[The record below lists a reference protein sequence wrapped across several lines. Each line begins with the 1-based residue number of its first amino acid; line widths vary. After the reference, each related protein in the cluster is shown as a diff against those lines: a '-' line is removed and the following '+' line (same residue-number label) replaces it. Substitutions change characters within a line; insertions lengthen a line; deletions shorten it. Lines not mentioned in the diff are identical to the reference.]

1 MKRAVLLAGAAAYF
15 VGTLWFVGGTGT
27 PRDLSAFAA
36 GSVFN
41 ETATGLSLARR
52 YLGGRARTLSRRL
65 EPDATE
71 ADAVVLR
78 VRPRVTGEKPG
89 GRPSILTLAERD
101 WVMAG
106 GRLVLA
112 VDDEV
117 QGPLRVRD
125 SDAGAPAKVFPIWPG
140 VARFEARTARVLG
153 GGLPAGTRT
162 LVARGRDPFIA
173 VWRHGR
179 GEVVFLASPE
189 SLENGGLARADH
201 LALLEALA
209 AGRSAVYFDEH
220 AHGLREDLDAL
231 DLLARWGFGP
241 TLLAAALVAGIVLW
255 RERVRVGAPDADR
268 REARADAVDLLDSL
282 AQLYDRA
289 LGGGEALRLY
299 QQHLSRAVAQETGLR
314 GDALSARVHD
324 MTGGGVQAPVFS
336 RALHALNDGYRR
348 LKHAQAR

>member
-1 MKRAVLLAGAAAYF
+1 MKRVVLLAGAAAY
-15 VGTLWFVGGTGT
+15 VGGALWFVGGGT
-27 PRDLSAFAA
+27 SRDLTAFAS

-41 ETATGLSLARR
+41 ETSTGLSLAHR

-65 EPDATE
+65 EPQATE
-71 ADAVVLR
+71 PEAAVLR
-78 VRPRVTGEKPG
+78 FRPRHEGHERKGPPSMLTPG
-89 GRPSILTLAERD
+89 ERD

-112 VDDEV
+112 LDADF
-117 QGPLRVRD
+117 GPLRVPA
-125 SDAGAPAKVFPIWPG
+125 SGAAAPAKVFPVWPG
-140 VARFEARTARVLG
+140 VSRFEARTARVLG

-209 AGRSAVYFDEH
+209 AGRSAVYFDEY

-241 TLLAAALVAGIVLW
+241 TLLALALLAGTVFW

-268 REARADAVDLLDSL
+268 REAPADAVDLLDSL

-289 LGGGEALRLY
+289 LGGQESLRLY
-299 QQHLSRAVAQETGLR
+299 QQHLSRAVAHETGLR
-314 GDALSARVHD
+314 GDALAARVQD
-324 MTGGGVQAPVFS
+324 MTGGAGTAPVFS
-336 RALHALNDGYRR
+336 RALQALNDGYRR